1 MVGLTFFIK
10 EGIRTWLKCL
20 LVRGNFGYPC
30 NRGVNPYRKEVISM
44 FFDDF
49 SEFFLLKYSDVDDI
63 TQTLTFPSGEYGEN
77 ELLDYLE
84 TLLKENVTSDLEVVK
99 VRIVETYDVQV
110 RLSKKTRAIDNG
122 DGTGSLKGKL
132 VGMGL

>member
-1 MVGLTFFIK
+1 
-10 EGIRTWLKCL
+10 
-20 LVRGNFGYPC
+20 
-30 NRGVNPYRKEVISM
+30 M

-49 SEFFLLKYSDVDDI
+49 SEFFLLKYSDVDNI
-63 TQTLTFPSGEYGEN
+63 TQTLAFPSGDYGEN

-99 VRIVETYDVQV
+99 VRVVETYDVQV
-110 RLSKKTRAIDNG
+110 RLSKKPRAIDNG

-132 VGMGL
+132 VGMGF